1 MQQTSAIAPPSSSV
15 TSRLPLLSESRWAHL
30 FLLAL
35 PFVLIIVGTH
45 GLNRDFNA
53 FQAGDEGVHYQIVQ
67 TVIRQWPHPLLK
79 GYDSWEG
86 PLVYWLL
93 ATLSRPF
100 GSSFVAI
107 RLVVAAFSWG
117 TCAVAYVLLR
127 DRLRAGP
134 LDALALTLLL
144 VVSPLFFGQSFHV
157 LTDNPTWFFVV
168 LGLERLFAYL
178 QRPTLARMAGFAA
191 CLAAAT
197 LMRQIA
203 VWLVLP
209 ALVTLMSVPVS
220 RGRRLAGLGLI
231 VLGVV
236 PLAALLTYWGAL
248 LPSGG
253 ATATSIE
260 VARRARNLL
269 LSLGVVGTYA
279 LIMIPTAELVAW
291 ARRAREHPTWL
302 VGVALPAVGA
312 GALLAAG
319 VLNPSVA
326 FIALLTRV
334 DAPQVAGVSLFWWVL
349 VPLGTAATA
358 ALVSTRISEARSRVL
373 IGALLGLLLSAMAN
387 PRWFE
392 RYLDFPTLLVFA
404 GLSIVAGVPPS
415 RADRLRWLAAGLIA
429 IALFVWVA

>member
-1 MQQTSAIAPPSSSV
+1 MQHTSAIAPPSTSV

-45 GLNRDFNA
+45 GLYRDFNA

-67 TVIRQWPHPLLK
+67 MVIRQWPRPLLK
-79 GYDSWEG
+79 GYASWEG

-93 ATLSRPF
+93 AALSRLF
-100 GSSFVAI
+100 GSSLVAI

-117 TCAVAYVLLR
+117 TCAVAYVLFR

-178 QRPTLARMAGFAA
+178 QRPTLARLAGFAA

-231 VLGVV
+231 VLGRRA
-236 PLAALLTYWGAL
+236 P
-248 LPSGG
+248 GG
-253 ATATSIE
+253 AAHLLGRSP
-260 VARRARNLL
+260 ALRRRHGYLYRSRPPCAQ
-269 LSLGVVGTYA
+269 
-279 LIMIPTAELVAW
+279 PPAEPWRRRHVCPHHGPDRQLVAW

-334 DAPQVAGVSLFWWVL
+334 DAPQVAGVSLLWWAL

-358 ALVSTRISEARSRVL
+358 AIVSTRISEPRSRVL

-392 RYLDFPTLLVFA
+392 RYVDFPILLVFA